1 MCCKNFT
8 LQAFS
13 LVAVILLA
21 DQTMVSDNLST
32 AGFLHVTDIFDERLL
47 RSWLMPVDEDWI
59 EPRSWAVVEG
69 WIEGIEIS

>member
-1 MCCKNFT
+1 
-8 LQAFS
+8 
-13 LVAVILLA
+13 
-21 DQTMVSDNLST
+21 MVSDNLST